1 MGAKKVRVE
10 TNNLVSALNE
20 HVQLRMRGN
29 SLYEQRRFPESLRT
43 YTEALSIVNLVQ
55 GTNSGDQREIDKNKT
70 ATLMNIGAVHMA
82 VHDFGAAI
90 GTLTEANELM
100 PNHPKLLIRRAR
112 AFIGRGEF
120 QKARA
125 DVDLVESFEYLD
137 PREISAVQNEINK
150 AEHAAF
156 RAERAIAKA
165 AFSG

>member
-1 MGAKKVRVE
+1 MGLSSTFLQCSQIQAHCFISQ
-10 TNNLVSALNE
+10 LVTVCPYIAIYKTDTFFSSS
-20 HVQLRMRGN
+20 Q
-29 SLYEQRRFPESLRT
+29 
-43 YTEALSIVNLVQ
+43 ALSIVNLVQ